1 MTKLGL
7 NAKFYR
13 NTGTYATPVWTEVTA
28 IRDLTLSDSMS
39 EADVTR
45 RSSGGWRETVA
56 TLREASV
63 DFDMVNVQ
71 GDTQVS
77 DMRAAYAA
85 RSTVEF
91 AILDGG
97 VAVSGTRGLRASCQV
112 TKFELSQELE
122 NAQMYSVTI
131 KPAPAANPP
140 SEMVI
145 P

>member
-28 IRDLTLSDSMS
+28 IRDLTLADSMS

-71 GDTQVS
+71 GDTQVA
-77 DMRAAYAA
+77 DMRTAYAA

-97 VAVSGTRGLRASCQV
+97 VAVSGTRGLRSSCQV